1 MENAWY
7 ATDRQAAGIATA
19 TKVAE
24 TGSRNVITNIYA
36 GYSSTAQTGTITVT
50 IGAVAVAVI
59 DITGQANLQGLEI
72 VGGCKRGYRCR
83 AFGRRRWRGRQFTPK
98 RIHKVGER

>member
-72 VGGCKRGYRCR
+72 VGGASEAIAVALSAGGAGVDGSLLLNGY
-83 AFGRRRWRGRQFTPK
+83 TK
-98 RIHKVGER
+98 